1 MAASMF
7 VFQSPSTIGKRKELG
22 TRIMLRLH
30 SPFRELR
37 PGNGDEKV
45 RCEATAYAWL
55 QKIAQVFQFVI
66 FMALQCSLRKHLS
79 TLKIDHASNDGFRP
93 YEFDCYHGSMVQIL
107 LDTSHQEA
115 KGEMRLIANS
125 FKCRPDTFG
134 LDRILYH

>member
-1 MAASMF
+1 
-7 VFQSPSTIGKRKELG
+7 
-22 TRIMLRLH
+22 MLRLH